1 MPGQTFPA
9 NGDLFVLA
17 TLEDDNELICEPVD
31 ASHNITGKVVLVK
44 RGQCDTED
52 KANNVQAAGG
62 PGLLIYNDKDAFSL
76 AREALNY
83 DLPLPVATL
92 SHDVGTLLASAVNAY
107 KQNTSSSAPFE
118 IQFTTT
124 MVQVKTAGKSS
135 V

>member
-17 TLEDDNELICEPVD
+17 TFEGNNEFVCEPVD
-31 ASHNITGKVVLVK
+31 ASHNITGKVVIVK

-62 PGLLIYNDKDAFSL
+62 AGLLIYNDKGASSF
-76 AREALNY
+76 AGEALNY
-83 DLPLPVATL
+83 DLPLPVAIL
-92 SHDVGTLLASAVNAY
+92 SYDVGNLLASTVNAY
-107 KQNTSSSAPFE
+107 KLNTSSSAPFE